1 VDILISLRKIRA
13 VTPTSSQDLHPG
25 SHLQSLVLPIVA
37 CHVLCLL
44 RNCFASTKYF
54 PEPDPAGK
62 PADIRDFA
70 KPEKHAAPRV
80 SYGACR
86 TVSRRYTMAV
96 TFQIPD
102 YLASFTDRQTSIT
115 LDASPQTIGQALEF
129 LWNQYPGLH
138 DRIVDEQSQVRPQLN
153 VFIANDP
160 ICRKE
165 GLATRLPSGASVSI
179 LPALGML

>member
-1 VDILISLRKIRA
+1 V
-13 VTPTSSQDLHPG
+13 SSPEL
-25 SHLQSLVLPIVA
+25 
-37 CHVLCLL
+37 LCLDEVLSGSGLGRRTGL
-44 RNCFASTKYF
+44 RDS
-54 PEPDPAGK
+54 
-62 PADIRDFA
+62 A
-70 KPEKHAAPRV
+70 KPEKHGASRV
-80 SYGACR
+80 SYGASW
-86 TVSRRYTMAV
+86 TVSRRYPMAV

-115 LDASPQTIGQALEF
+115 LDDSPQTIGQALEF

-153 VFIANDP
+153 VFIATDP

-165 GLATRLPSGASVSI
+165 GLATRLPSGALVSI